1 MNLIVEVLIKTFP
14 VIGLILL
21 GVLLRRISLITQ
33 DTVDGLKKIV
43 VNIALPSALFLTFA
57 RTGFRPEYLLIAAVM
72 FGVCLLMLGAGV
84 GIGRKLQPGN
94 PYYPA
99 LFAGF
104 EAGMMGYSLFASL
117 FGSENTYKFAVID
130 VGQVLFVFFVLTAFL
145 KSRRGEKIP
154 VASLMM
160 DFFRSPVILAILLG
174 NLLGSTGLFARFESL
189 PASEAVTALLGLLG
203 DLTRPLIC
211 LVIGYELRFS
221 LSRARKTFLSVLI
234 RMGILLFLAFAVN
247 ELLIKG
253 VLHLDR
259 TFQAAVYLMFLL
271 PPPFVI
277 PIYMDKSTQ
286 EKKSILL
293 DTISLHVLM
302 SLAAAVVLVFAFR

>member
-1 MNLIVEVLIKTFP
+1 MNLIIEVLIKTST

-21 GVLLRRISLITQ
+21 GILFRRISLITQ

-43 VNIALPSALFLTFA
+43 VNVALPSALFLTFA
-57 RTGFRPEYLLIAAVM
+57 RTVFRPEYLLIAAVM
-72 FGVCLLMLGAGV
+72 FCVCLLMLGTGA
-84 GIGRKLQPGN
+84 GIGRKLQPAN

-104 EAGMMGYSLFASL
+104 EAGMMGYSLFSSL

-145 KSRRGEKIP
+145 KSRGGDKIS
-154 VASLMM
+154 VSLLFR

-174 NLLGSTGLFARFESL
+174 NLLGSTGLFARFESQ
-189 PASEAVTALLGLLG
+189 PASETVTVLLDLLGG
-203 DLTRPLIC
+203 LTRPLIC

-221 LSRARKTFLSVLI
+221 VSRARKTFLTVLL
-234 RMGILLFLAFAVN
+234 RMGILLALAFAVN

-253 VLHLDR
+253 ALHLDR

-277 PIYMDKSTQ
+277 PIYMDKST
-286 EKKSILL
+286 EESKSILL

>member
-21 GVLLRRISLITQ
+21 GVLLRRIALITQ

-84 GIGRKLQPGN
+84 GVGRKLQPGN

-130 VGQVLFVFFVLTAFL
+130 VGQVLFVFFILTAFL
-145 KSRRGEKIP
+145 KSRRGEKIS
-154 VASLMM
+154 VAFLLK
-160 DFFRSPVILAILLG
+160 DFLRSPVILAILLG

-189 PASEAVTALLGLLG
+189 PASEAVTALLDLLG
-203 DLTRPLIC
+203 GLTRPLIC

-221 LSRARKTFLSVLI
+221 ISRARKTFLTVLL
-234 RMGILLFLAFAVN
+234 RMGALLLLAFAVN

-277 PIYMDKSTQ
+277 PIYMDKSTE
-286 EKKSILL
+286 EKKAVLL